1 MQSDSQVAARHTGDL
16 SRRRWLA
23 WLLGSSLGA
32 TLIAFLYPVLRYL
45 VPPEASEPSLSEFEL
60 DIKASDVAPNSGRII
75 PIGGKPVLLFR
86 TAAGELRALTATCT
100 HLDCTVQFRA
110 ERSDIWCACHNGTYD
125 AKGHNVSGPPPRPLT
140 PLEVNVRGEKIV
152 LKRA

>member
-1 MQSDSQVAARHTGDL
+1 VESRVATDNTKEV
-16 SRRRWLA
+16 SRRRWVSWLMGGSLA
-23 WLLGSSLGA
+23 A
-32 TLIAFLYPVLRYL
+32 TVAAFLYPITRYL
-45 VPPEASEPSLSEFEL
+45 VPPQATEPSLSEFEL
-60 DIKASDVAPNSGRII
+60 DIRASDVAPNSGRII

-100 HLDCTVQFRA
+100 HLDCTVQYRA
-110 ERSDIWCACHNGTYD
+110 ERSDVWCACHNGTYD